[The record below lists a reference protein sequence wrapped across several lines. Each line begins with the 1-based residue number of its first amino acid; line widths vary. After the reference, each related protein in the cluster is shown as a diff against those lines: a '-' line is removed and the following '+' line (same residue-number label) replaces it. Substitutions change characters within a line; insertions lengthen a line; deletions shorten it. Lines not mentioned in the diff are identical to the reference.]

1 MSRHTVIILLFLPLF
16 SFSQAKLSFSKA
28 DSLSYQYYLKGDW
41 KKLIDLSKEA
51 ENLDLESKQMKQRAG
66 YAYFMTGDFYSAII
80 QYEKALEFDQSD
92 DITKEMLYYSNLYTG
107 SINTRFY
114 AGNLSPAS
122 MAKLEI
128 VKYNPVESFDAEFN
142 LKTNK
147 ALNHSDQLYYKLGI
161 SSDIG
166 FRVSLYQAYSY
177 YNQTISNIVTQQP
190 EYLVLIK
197 LALSPV
203 WHFKTAY
210 HHLFTKVGIVTYPE
224 NSGFIAITSQL
235 SRFNLEVN
243 TSVLNSSLGTTN
255 QFGFQAGASLPGKQ
269 GIYLNS
275 AIIGMYENAAFR
287 TIFAETAGLKVTKT
301 LWAEGNIALGNL
313 KNYSS
318 NNSLYIYNSV
328 DPSVF
333 KSGFSLIWFLGK
345 KLTVTGNFTFDQLEN
360 SSVTT
365 NKYYNQYS
373 YSGGLKW
380 KL

>member
-1 MSRHTVIILLFLPLF
+1 MYRHTVIILLFLPLF
-16 SFSQAKLSFSKA
+16 SFSQAKLTFNKA

-41 KKLIDLSKEA
+41 EKLIDLSKEA
-51 ENLDLESKQMKQRAG
+51 SNLDLESKQMKQRAG
-66 YAYFMTGDFYSAII
+66 YAYFMTGDFYSAQN
-80 QYEKALEFDQSD
+80 QYEKAFKYDQSD
-92 DITKEMLYYSNLYTG
+92 DITKEMLYYSSLYAG

-122 MAKLEI
+122 MTKLEI
-128 VKYNPVESFDAEFN
+128 MEYNPVESFDAEFN

-147 ALNHSDQLYYKLGI
+147 ALNHSDQLYYRLGI

-166 FRVSLYQAYSY
+166 YRVSLYQAYSY
-177 YNQTISNIVTQQP
+177 YNQTISNILTQQP
-190 EYLVLIK
+190 EYLALLK
-197 LALSPV
+197 YTLSPV

-210 HHLFTKVGIVTYPE
+210 HHLFTKVGNAILPE
-224 NSGFIAITSQL
+224 NMGFIAVTSQL
-235 SRFNLEVN
+235 NRFNLEINV
-243 TSVLNSSLGTTN
+243 SVLNSSQRTTN
-255 QFGFQAGASLPGKQ
+255 QFGLNAGANLPGKQ
-269 GIYLNS
+269 RIYLNS
-275 AIIGMYENAAFR
+275 AVAGMYENGVFR
-287 TIFAETAGLKVTKT
+287 TIFAETAGLKCAKN

-313 KNYSS
+313 KDYNS

-333 KSGFSLIWFLGK
+333 KSGISLICFLGK
-345 KLTVTGNFTFDQLEN
+345 KLTIMGNFTFDQLEN

-365 NKYYNQYS
+365 NKYYYQYS